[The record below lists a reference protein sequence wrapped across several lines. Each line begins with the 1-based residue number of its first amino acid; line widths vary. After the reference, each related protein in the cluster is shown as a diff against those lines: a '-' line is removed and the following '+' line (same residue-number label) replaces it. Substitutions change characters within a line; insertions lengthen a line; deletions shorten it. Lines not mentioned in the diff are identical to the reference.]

1 MARQWAVVLLV
12 LTCTACVPTGQDASP
27 EPAVPA
33 KAPYATQ
40 IDAPA
45 PDYDRLV
52 ADPPIHPRGTTRRD
66 AAAPLPADA
75 KAVGQAW
82 VDRLQAAGVL
92 DGYGLAGKG
101 TDGPVSLIDV
111 AMTANAFDTLAAR
124 NGWTVPD
131 WIRWSFQPELV
142 APPVSDAAKAGIRTW
157 PSSQRRTGAQLE
169 ALLGGRVTLRDGCFY
184 VQPPDGPEALAWF
197 HAETGLDVD
206 PEGYYVFVNRV
217 TGETMARVGENMNWA
232 GPNVVPADDPGLAAL
247 QAACGPAEVA
257 SVGNPESFERMATRY
272 PHLREYGT
280 PRAPADR

>member
-1 MARQWAVVLLV
+1 MERCPLAVVLFAFCV
-12 LTCTACVPTGQDASP
+12 ACAPAEQDAGAA
-27 EPAVPA
+27 PA
-33 KAPYATQ
+33 APPPTAYATQ
-40 IDAPA
+40 LDAPA
-45 PDYDRLV
+45 PDYSTLV
-52 ADPPIHPRGTTRRD
+52 SDPPIPAKGTLSRD
-66 AAAPLPADA
+66 ATAPLPANA

-82 VDRLQAAGVL
+82 IDRLEAADVL

-101 TDGPVSLIDV
+101 TDGPVSSIDT
-111 AMTANAFDTLAAR
+111 AMTAKAFDDWVAR

-131 WIRWSFQPELV
+131 WIRWSFQSELV
-142 APPVSDAAKAGIRTW
+142 APPVSEAAQKGIRTW

-217 TGETMARVGENMNWA
+217 TGETMARVGEDMNWA
-232 GPNVVPADDPGLAAL
+232 GPNAVPAGDPGLATL
-247 QAACGPAEVA
+247 QAACGPGEVA

-272 PHLREYGT
+272 PHLREYAT
-280 PRAPADR
+280 PRPPTDR

>member
-1 MARQWAVVLLV
+1 MARHWAVVILL
-12 LTCTACVPTGQDASP
+12 LTCTACVPGDQDARP
-27 EPAVPA
+27 EPATPA

-40 IDAPA
+40 LDAPA
-45 PDYDRLV
+45 PGYDRLIAV
-52 ADPPIHPRGTTRRD
+52 PPIQPRGTIRRD
-66 AAAPLPADA
+66 AVGPLPADA
-75 KAVGQAW
+75 RAVGQAW
-82 VDRLQAAGVL
+82 IDRLQAAGVL

-184 VQPPDGPEALAWF
+184 VGPPDGPEALAWF

-217 TGETMARVGENMNWA
+217 TGETTARVGEDMNWA
-232 GPNVVPADDPGLAAL
+232 GPNAVPADDPGLAGL
-247 QAACGPAEVA
+247 QAACGPGEVA

-272 PHLREYGT
+272 PHLRGYAT
-280 PRAPADR
+280 PQAPDER